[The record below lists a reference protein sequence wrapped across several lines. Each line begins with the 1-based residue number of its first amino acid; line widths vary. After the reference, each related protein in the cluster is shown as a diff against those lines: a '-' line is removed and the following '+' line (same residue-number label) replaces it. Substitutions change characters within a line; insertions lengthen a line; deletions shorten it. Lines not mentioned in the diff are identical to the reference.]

1 MPIIRIFSVVAE
13 VMLIQQLLLHT
24 CLRGVE
30 LERMEVHKRNFF
42 QNNGVMNRLVYILA
56 PGERAMAVNE
66 DGGNCRR
73 GFAMERL
80 DDHIASLFFIF
91 ACNFLLGHFV
101 HEMTTSKPAHSAA
114 STCKATDLAL
124 AKTSASQ
131 KRKAF

>member
-1 MPIIRIFSVVAE
+1 
-13 VMLIQQLLLHT
+13 MLIQQLLLHT

-42 QNNGVMNRLVYILA
+42 QNNGVMNRLVCILA

-73 GFAMERL
+73 VFAMERL

>member
-42 QNNGVMNRLVYILA
+42 QNNGVMNRLVCILA
-56 PGERAMAVNE
+56 PGERAVAVNE

-73 GFAMERL
+73 VFAMERL
-80 DDHIASLFFIF
+80 DNHIASLFFIF
-91 ACNFLLGHFV
+91 ACNFLRGHFV

>member
-42 QNNGVMNRLVYILA
+42 QNNGVMNRLVCILA

-73 GFAMERL
+73 VFAMERL

-101 HEMTTSKPAHSAA
+101 HEMT
-114 STCKATDLAL
+114 
-124 AKTSASQ
+124 
-131 KRKAF
+131 